1 MNNQTNIVKDP
12 SGKKLIVT
20 RTFDAPLD
28 KVWQAWTESAFLEKW
43 WAPKPY
49 RAETKIMDFSVGGLW
64 LYAMVSPENEKNW
77 CRVDF
82 KAINS
87 GRSFSASN
95 GFCDEDGNMVEDF
108 PVMQWENVFE
118 DAGNKTNVTVELTF
132 ESEEEL
138 EKIVSLG
145 FKEGFSMALGNLD
158 ELLA

>member
-1 MNNQTNIVKDP
+1 MSNETKIVKDP

-20 RTFDAPLD
+20 RSFDASLD
-28 KVWQAWTESAFLEKW
+28 KVWQAWTESALLEKW

-49 RAETKIMDFSVGGLW
+49 KAETKVMDFSVGGLW
-64 LYAMVSPENEKNW
+64 LYAMVSPEGEKHW

-82 KAINS
+82 KTIDTGKS
-87 GRSFSASN
+87 YTASN
-95 GFCDEDGNMVEDF
+95 GFCDEDGNMNKDF
-108 PVMQWENVFE
+108 PIMQWENQFAA
-118 DAGNKTNVTVELTF
+118 AGDKTNVIVELTF

-138 EKIVSLG
+138 EKIVAMG